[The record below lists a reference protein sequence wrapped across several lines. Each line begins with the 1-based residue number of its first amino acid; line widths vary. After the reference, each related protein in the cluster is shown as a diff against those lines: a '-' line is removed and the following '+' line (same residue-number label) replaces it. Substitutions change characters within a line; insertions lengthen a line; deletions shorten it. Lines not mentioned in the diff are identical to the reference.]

1 MLVVIESDRHDAAMK
16 ARRENAKETAIQLLK
31 ESLSVEQIARCSS
44 ALSIDEIRM
53 QQENRSL
60 PCII

>member
-31 ESLSVEQIARCSS
+31 ESLSVEQIVRCSS

-53 QQENRSL
+53 
-60 PCII
+60 